1 MMKKWVEYQSSTDRR
16 NYGVRTV
23 DGKEVPEQ
31 SDLATIPYI
40 QVQQCRGDHLTYDN
54 STPYI
59 YSATAYAAHSADIL
73 RRTACILGKTDDEK
87 RYTELFEN
95 IKRAFNDA
103 WVNDDGSVSYYGEVS
118 SQTAHCGESVAL
130 DGSVTRYTY
139 YAENTPHCPSQTAY
153 ALAVDFDL
161 ISKDKLKNT
170 KRIFKKLNIET
181 TANLQS
187 AFSVYH
193 ILHLHFQKSVLMM
206 LLLSCLS
213 RKTILLGFTVSK
225 SGATTI
231 WERWNSYIAETGTFG
246 DVSMNSFNH
255 YSYGAIGQWFFTDIL
270 GIRPVEIGYKS
281 FMLAPKFGGGLTYAK
296 GSFTSPYGK
305 ISSAWKLHD
314 GKIYV

>member
-1 MMKKWVEYQSSTDRR
+1 MIDAQTMYNKNGAVPDTAPLGGDNRIDGCGGWGDAATIVPWEMYETYGDIRILKKCYDMMKKWVEYQSSTDRR

-153 ALAVDFDL
+153 ALAVDL
-161 ISKDKLKNT
+161 ILSPKTSLKIQREYFKNSILRNNGKLT
-170 KRIFKKLNIET
+170 VGFLGI
-181 TANLQS
+181 S
-187 AFSVYH
+187 
-193 ILHLHFQKSVLMM
+193 HLAPALSKSVLMM

-213 RKTILLGFTVSK
+213 QEDNPSWLYSVKTVLQP
-225 SGATTI
+225 
-231 WERWNSYIAETGTFG
+231 
-246 DVSMNSFNH
+246 
-255 YSYGAIGQWFFTDIL
+255 YGSV
-270 GIRPVEIGYKS
+270 GIRI
-281 FMLAPKFGGGLTYAK
+281 LPKQAL
-296 GSFTSPYGK
+296 
-305 ISSAWKLHD
+305 SAMFQ
-314 GKIYV
+314 